1 MKTGLQ
7 RPAHGGYT
15 ILEIMIVL
23 SIIVLLLA
31 GGAALMVNLVGD
43 GDRVRAAADIQALE
57 TSLVRYKTMA
67 GTFPSQAQ
75 GLKALVERPSE
86 GRVPDNWRRLVEPRA
101 IIDPWGNPYQFRYPG
116 KRKPETYDIFSTGPD
131 QAEGTADDIGNWSAG
146 GQ

>member
-1 MKTGLQ
+1 MKMRLKE
-7 RPAHGGYT
+7 RKAGGYT

-67 GTFPSQAQ
+67 GTFPSQSQ
-75 GLKALVERPSE
+75 GLSALVERPSE
-86 GRVPDNWRRLVEPRA
+86 GRVPENWRRLLEPQA
-101 IIDPWGNPYQFRYPG
+101 IVDPWANPYQYRYPG

-131 QAEGTADDIGNWSAG
+131 QTEGTADDIGNWK
-146 GQ
+146 